1 MALARPMPL
10 AAPVTIADLPFN
22 IFIVFPREK
31 RRVAVS
37 PHVPSVAMGAGHEQQ
52 GCAVRPGVFEAA
64 SVAPILCRAT
74 HHQFAPEDI

>member
-1 MALARPMPL
+1 MPL

-31 RRVAVS
+31 PALQYRR
-37 PHVPSVAMGAGHEQQ
+37 MFRQWQWEGHEQQ
-52 GCAVRPGVFEAA
+52 GCAARPGVFEAA

-74 HHQFAPEDI
+74 HHHQIAPEDI